1 MNQLDQ
7 TGTYLKERDIK
18 TERNRQ
24 QIGGCQR
31 REVGWRKWVK
41 VVKRYNKR
49 KRSETKSR
57 FVWMRE
63 EGKGKFWPRG
73 SGQLCHV
80 SEVGL
85 PTGQDEGTE

>member
-1 MNQLDQ
+1 M
-7 TGTYLKERDIK
+7 
-18 TERNRQ
+18 
-24 QIGGCQR
+24 
-31 REVGWRKWVK
+31 K